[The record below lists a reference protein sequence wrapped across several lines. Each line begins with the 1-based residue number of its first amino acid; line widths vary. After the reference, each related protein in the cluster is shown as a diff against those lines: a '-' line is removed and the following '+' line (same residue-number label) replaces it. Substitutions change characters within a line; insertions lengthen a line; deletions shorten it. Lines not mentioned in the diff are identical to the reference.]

1 MIGMIE
7 WYLTTQVIVSIS
19 NRSFANVII
28 WFRLVCIIKE
38 VSTII
43 YQVLKLVLGNKEN
56 SSWQCM
62 TNKIIFIAAY
72 QWPVPYTCILR
83 YLKKKLL
90 PHRGT
95 HICYSYCACSVLM
108 VSKIFLIFE
117 VSHWIRAKSLKPE
130 ISESKDVY
138 NKFILL
144 KIKHVYTCINIIYC
158 V

>member
-72 QWPVPYTCILR
+72 RWPVPYTCILR
-83 YLKKKLL
+83 YLKKKVIATPRYAHLL
-90 PHRGT
+90 LILCLQCFNGFKNILNIWSFTLNP
-95 HICYSYCACSVLM
+95 SK
-108 VSKIFLIFE
+108 VSKTRNF
-117 VSHWIRAKSLKPE
+117 R
-130 ISESKDVY
+130 
-138 NKFILL
+138 
-144 KIKHVYTCINIIYC
+144 IKRCL
-158 V
+158 